1 MENILIMRNMAKESL
16 FEAMGMSSK
25 GTLKKEKS
33 QDAENFDE
41 KLEKNTSANGL
52 IIKCMGLE
60 NSNGR
65 MEKFIKDFIRRM

>member
-41 KLEKNTSANGL
+41 KLEKN
-52 IIKCMGLE
+52 
-60 NSNGR
+60 SNGR